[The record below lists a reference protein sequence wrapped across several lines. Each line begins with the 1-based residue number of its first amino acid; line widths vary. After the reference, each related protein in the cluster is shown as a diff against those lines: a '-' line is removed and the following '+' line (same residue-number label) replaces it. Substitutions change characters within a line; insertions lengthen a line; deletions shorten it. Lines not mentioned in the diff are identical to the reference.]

1 MRSSGLMLDTLG
13 MRDGGAMRRADAPDF
28 FRMEAL
34 NPALVKILAVSSGDG
49 WSQGGIMLTIHVYGG
64 PPRIA
69 W

>member
-1 MRSSGLMLDTLG
+1 
-13 MRDGGAMRRADAPDF
+13 MRDGGTVRRTDAPDF

-34 NPALVKILAVSSGDG
+34 NPALVKILADSSRDG
-49 WSQGGIMLTIHVYGG
+49 WSQDGIMLTIHVYGG

>member
-1 MRSSGLMLDTLG
+1 MLDALG
-13 MRDGGAMRRADAPDF
+13 MRDGDAVRRAGAPDF

-34 NPALVKILAVSSGDG
+34 NPVLVKILAESFRNG
-49 WSQGGIMLTIHVYGG
+49 WPQGGIMLTIHVYGG